1 MPHAKILGRVDQ
13 LAALTSAQ
21 APTAPSEAVAARVTL
36 LLALSVGLTAATLYY
51 AQPILGV
58 LAADL
63 GASERTIGL
72 VPTATL
78 LGYALGILFL
88 APLGDRVDRRRIILV
103 KAGALVLALLG
114 AGFAPNVQSL
124 IAASLA
130 IGVTASMTQ
139 DIVPAA
145 ATIAPEHDRGRIV
158 GIVMTGLLLGILMS
172 RVLSGVVA
180 EHYGWRAVFFAAA
193 GSIAIAGVA
202 LAQGLPRFAPT
213 TTLPYGTLLKSL
225 IELWRKHPALRR
237 AALAQGLLASA
248 FAAFWSTLAV
258 MLHGEPFHYGS
269 AAAGAFGLA
278 GAAGAIIAPI
288 SGRFA
293 DRRGPNFVTRIGTLV
308 TLLSFVAMGAATFL
322 SPQTHLGLLIL
333 TTVCFDLGVQGTL
346 IAHQTIVY
354 SLEPAARSRI
364 NAVFVVTMFVAMSVG
379 AAVGSLLLAEFGWL
393 GVIAY
398 ATSVSLAAFGLRLRA
413 K

>member
-1 MPHAKILGRVDQ
+1 MPHAKTLDSAEQ
-13 LAALTSAQ
+13 LAALTGAQ
-21 APTAPSEAVAARVTL
+21 TPKAPTEAVAARLTL

-58 LAADL
+58 LAAEL

-88 APLGDRVDRRRIILV
+88 APLGDRYDRRSIILL
-103 KAGALVLALLG
+103 KAGGLVVALL
-114 AGFAPNVQSL
+114 AAAVSPNIHSL

-130 IGVTASMTQ
+130 IGITASMTQ

-145 ATIAPEHDRGRIV
+145 ATVAPEHDRGRIV

-180 EHYGWRAVFFAAA
+180 EHFGWRAVFFAAA
-193 GSIAIAGVA
+193 GTIALATAA

-213 TTLPYGTLLKSL
+213 TSMPYGTLLKSL
-225 IELWRKHPALRR
+225 VELWRKHPALRR
-237 AALAQGLLASA
+237 AALAQGQLASA
-248 FAAFWSTLAV
+248 VAAFWSTLAV
-258 MLHGEPFHYGS
+258 MLHGAPFHYGS

-278 GAAGAIIAPI
+278 GAAGAAIAPI

-293 DRRGPNFVTRIGTLV
+293 DRRGPIFVTRIGTLV
-308 TLLSFVAMGAATFL
+308 AVLSFAVMGLATFL
-322 SPQTHLGLLIL
+322 SPQTHLGILIL
-333 TTVCFDLGVQGTL
+333 ATIGFDLGVQGTL

-364 NAVFVVTMFVAMSVG
+364 NAVFVVTMFAAMSLG
-379 AAVGSLLLAEFGWL
+379 AAVGALLLAAWGWL
-393 GVIAY
+393 AVVAY
-398 ATSVSLAAFGLRLRA
+398 AAVVSLAAFGLRLTA

>member
-1 MPHAKILGRVDQ
+1 MPHVKTLDSAEQ
-13 LAALTSAQ
+13 LAALTDAQ
-21 APTAPSEAVAARVTL
+21 TPKAPTETVAARLTL

-58 LAADL
+58 LAAEL

-88 APLGDRVDRRRIILV
+88 APLGDRYDRRRIILF
-103 KAGALVLALLG
+103 KAVGSVVALLG
-114 AGFAPNVQSL
+114 AAVAPDVHTL
-124 IAASLA
+124 IGASLA
-130 IGVTASMTQ
+130 IGITASMTQ

-145 ATIAPEHDRGRIV
+145 ATVAPEHDRGRIV

-172 RVLSGVVA
+172 RVLSGIVA
-180 EHYGWRAVFFAAA
+180 EHFGWRAVFFAAA
-193 GSIAIAGVA
+193 GTIAVAALA

-213 TTLPYGTLLKSL
+213 TSMPYGTLLKSL
-225 IELWRKHPALRR
+225 VELWRRHPALRR

-278 GAAGAIIAPI
+278 GAAGAAIAPI

-293 DRRGPNFVTRIGTLV
+293 DRRGPQFVTRVGTLV
-308 TLLSFVAMGAATFL
+308 TVLSFVVMGLATFL

-333 TTVCFDLGVQGTL
+333 ATVGFDLGVQGTL

-364 NAVFVVTMFVAMSVG
+364 NAVFVVTMFAAMSVG
-379 AAVGSLLLAEFGWL
+379 AAVGAMLLAAWGWL
-393 GVIAY
+393 AVVAY
-398 ATSVSLAAFGLRLRA
+398 AAVVSLAAFGLRLKA

>member
-269 AAAGAFGLA
+269 AAAGAFGL
-278 GAAGAIIAPI
+278 
-288 SGRFA
+288 
-293 DRRGPNFVTRIGTLV
+293 
-308 TLLSFVAMGAATFL
+308 
-322 SPQTHLGLLIL
+322 
-333 TTVCFDLGVQGTL
+333 
-346 IAHQTIVY
+346 
-354 SLEPAARSRI
+354 
-364 NAVFVVTMFVAMSVG
+364 
-379 AAVGSLLLAEFGWL
+379 
-393 GVIAY
+393 
-398 ATSVSLAAFGLRLRA
+398 
-413 K
+413 